1 MKFTRNLLGRKNQ
14 KGVAL
19 LLATFTVVI
28 ITYLVSEILYD
39 TNVEYIVNSQ
49 AINRLKAYY
58 AARSGLQISL
68 LRIKVYN
75 KVQQQFGA
83 AIPAEQ
89 KKMLEMIWQFPLSWP
104 PMVPEGASG
113 VDKDMIKD
121 KIKESAMD
129 AVYVTSISDEGSKID
144 VNDLGSPS
152 KGLRDV
158 TRKLLMQIFENR
170 FKNDEQWAR
179 ANEGLEYEKVINNM
193 IDWVDLDSVG
203 VTGADEH
210 SVYGNMTME
219 KPYPPNRSFR
229 TVEEIRMVAGMTEEI
244 YDMLKDR
251 ITVYGTHAINPN
263 HASGDVI
270 KALDVSLNDEV
281 VNKILSRRNDPDK
294 GPFKDE
300 KDFWGF
306 VNAEGG
312 NVSEETQK
320 SIPLIFTQVTNFR
333 IRSTGEY
340 AGANRE
346 IEAVVFD
353 FSSAAKT
360 VATRLQSEANVAANG
375 KDPNEGDANAKS
387 PGAGAGKTGNTANKS
402 NEPLPKGPPRIVYF
416 IER

>member
-19 LLATFTVVI
+19 LIAVFTVVI

-49 AINRLKAYY
+49 AVNRLKAYY
-58 AARSGLQISL
+58 AAKSGLQISL
-68 LRIKVYN
+68 LRIKIYN
-75 KVQQQFGA
+75 KVQKQVGGQLPEA
-83 AIPAEQ
+83 Q
-89 KKMLEMIWQFPLSWP
+89 KKLLEMIWQFPLSWP
-104 PMVPEGASG
+104 PMIPEEASG

-121 KIKESAMD
+121 KVKESAMD

-144 VNDLGSPS
+144 LNDLGSPS
-152 KGLRDV
+152 KGLREI
-158 TRKLLMQIFENR
+158 TKKLLMQIFENR
-170 FKNDEQWAR
+170 MKNDEAWAR
-179 ANEGLEYEKVINNM
+179 TSEGIEYEKVINNM
-193 IDWVDLDSVG
+193 IDWVDGDSVG
-203 VTGADEH
+203 SSGSDER
-210 SVYGNMTME
+210 SPYGNITTE

-229 TVEEIRMVAGMTEEI
+229 TVDEIRMVAGMTDDI
-244 YDMLKDR
+244 FDMLRDR
-251 ITVYGTHAINPN
+251 VTVYGTRAINPN
-263 HASGDVI
+263 HATGEVL

-281 VNKILSRRNDPDK
+281 ITKILTRRNDPDK

-312 NVSEETQK
+312 NVSEEAQK
-320 SIPLIFTQVTNFR
+320 AIPLVFTQVTNFR
-333 IRSTGEY
+333 IRSTGEFG
-340 AGANRE
+340 GANRE

-353 FSSAAKT
+353 FSNVGKTIAA
-360 VATRLQSEANVAANG
+360 RLQEEANTANG
-375 KDPNEGDANAKS
+375 VQPPPLQ
-387 PGAGAGKTGNTANKS
+387 PGAKPPASSANKS